1 MISPWQSIFH
11 AVPTDV
17 PDATV
22 PGYGVTKGNP

>member
-1 MISPWQSIFH
+1 MRLPWQSIFH

-22 PGYGVTKGNP
+22 RGYGKMRESL